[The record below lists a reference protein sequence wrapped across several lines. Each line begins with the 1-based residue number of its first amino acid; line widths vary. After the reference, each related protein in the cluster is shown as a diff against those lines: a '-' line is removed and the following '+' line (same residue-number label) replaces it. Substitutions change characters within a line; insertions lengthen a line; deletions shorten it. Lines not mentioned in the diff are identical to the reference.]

1 MPHPTGRSEKR
12 ADRAGALPLMHVPS
26 SETTQS
32 VRRGRRPVPME
43 SGVVSG
49 LLTRLRRAP
58 DQLLHGA
65 RRRAALAALA
75 GVERAPESVLVI
87 CNGNIF
93 RSPFAAAVLR
103 RALELRGLGRVRV
116 DSAGFAGPGRASPP
130 DAIAAAARR
139 GVDLASHSSQLVMA
153 DLVRAADL
161 IVVMDGLQRRMICA
175 RFGRSSRG
183 VLLLGD
189 FDTLPVASRGIEDPV
204 EQGPEVCARVY
215 ARIEPCVEELVQALA
230 LIAHQPAGR

>member
-1 MPHPTGRSEKR
+1 
-12 ADRAGALPLMHVPS
+12 MHLS
-26 SETTQS
+26 SSSRTRTIVS
-32 VRRGRRPVPME
+32 APRGRPPVPME
-43 SGVVSG
+43 RGFVSG
-49 LLTRLRRAP
+49 LLSRISRVP
-58 DQLLHGA
+58 DRLLHNG

-75 GVERAPESVLVI
+75 GAERAPASLLVI

-116 DSAGFAGPGRASPP
+116 DSAGFAGPGRASPA

-161 IVVMDGLQRRMICA
+161 IVVMDGLQRRMICE
-175 RFGRSSRG
+175 RFGRSPRG
-183 VLLLGD
+183 VLQLGD
-189 FDTLPVASRGIEDPV
+189 FDPLPVASRGIEDPV
-204 EQGPEVCARVY
+204 EHGPELCARAY
-215 ARIEPCVEELVQALA
+215 AHVERCVEELAQALSS
-230 LIAHQPAGR
+230 IAQQPAGR

>member
-1 MPHPTGRSEKR
+1 MHLSSSKTIAS
-12 ADRAGALPLMHVPS
+12 AG
-26 SETTQS
+26 
-32 VRRGRRPVPME
+32 RGRPPVPME
-43 SGVVSG
+43 RGFVSG
-49 LLTRLRRAP
+49 LLSRISRVP
-58 DQLLHGA
+58 DRLLHNG

-75 GVERAPESVLVI
+75 GAERAPESVLVI

-116 DSAGFAGPGRASPP
+116 DSAGFAGPGRASPA

-161 IVVMDGLQRRMICA
+161 IVVMDAMQRRMICE
-175 RFGRSSRG
+175 RFGRSPRG
-183 VLLLGD
+183 VLQLGD
-189 FDTLPVASRGIEDPV
+189 FDPLPVASRGIEDPV
-204 EQGPEVCARVY
+204 ERGPEVCARVY
-215 ARIEPCVEELVQALA
+215 ASVARCVAELAQALGDLA
-230 LIAHQPAGR
+230 SRAAASTGR